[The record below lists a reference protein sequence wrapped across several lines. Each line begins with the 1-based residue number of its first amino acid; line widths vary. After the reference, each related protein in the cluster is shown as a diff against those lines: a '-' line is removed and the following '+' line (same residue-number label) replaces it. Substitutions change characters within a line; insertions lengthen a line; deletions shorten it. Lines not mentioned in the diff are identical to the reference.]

1 MKKIP
6 TDLEIL
12 TAIYERY
19 YKVFSSYSEDKPN
32 RATKAFVPVDL
43 EKISRELDSD
53 PHIIFGRLY
62 NYLDRKHG
70 YKNDDGSKVP
80 LFIMKHKD
88 DVNCVHFPLMTSVLA
103 DLQLENNKF
112 QRATIFSTISAIVS
126 VISLLIAITSLLI
139 NLNKK

>member
-1 MKKIP
+1 MKRIP

-19 YKVFSSYSEDKPN
+19 YKVFSSYSENAAD
-32 RATKAFVPVDL
+32 RSTKAYVPVDL
-43 EKISRELDSD
+43 EKIAKELDSD
-53 PHIIFGRLY
+53 PYIIFGRLY
-62 NYLDRKHG
+62 NYLDRKYG

-80 LFIMKHKD
+80 LFILRLKD

-103 DLQLENNKF
+103 DLQLESNKF

-126 VISLLIAITSLLI
+126 IISLLISLIALVI